1 MTGNTGNIVF
11 RFRLVYIVFL
21 LIAIE
26 FSACRHRPD
35 GAELIN
41 TKASIPASFHFDEL
55 GLKVISSEISHR
67 DSTLSTL
74 YGNDAAR
81 TTVLMNSGLHSKGEL
96 FAFVTWK
103 QQPDEK
109 WFGAIVPA
117 ELKTVELVRIISG
130 AAADGIKYQRFAG
143 KDLVL
148 DRDILGNQDRI
159 KYILNQK
166 PSVLP

>member
-1 MTGNTGNIVF
+1 MVRI
-11 RFRLVYIVFL
+11 IH
-21 LIAIE
+21 
-26 FSACRHRPD
+26 RHRPD

-81 TTVLMNSGLHSKGEL
+81 KTALTNSGLHSKGEL

-103 QQPDEK
+103 QQQDKE
-109 WFGAIVPA
+109 WFGAIAPA
-117 ELKTVELVRIISG
+117 ELKPDT
-130 AAADGIKYQRFAG
+130 
-143 KDLVL
+143 
-148 DRDILGNQDRI
+148 LGNQDRVTC
-159 KYILNQK
+159 ILRQK
-166 PSVLP
+166 PFVLP